1 MKKAWMSAAA
11 AALMVV
17 SMAGAKAAYA
27 GGKAEQVSIKYDDAV
42 KNYEDKKGRKI
53 DGSVKFYWA
62 DEKAPVQGGEEL
74 SARGMTMQRGEQ
86 EERCVKAL
94 AAALITFQERA
105 KSEGKNAVVGITTY
119 ATATEKSGS
128 RNNCLC
134 IGGRSNTRTTVKGK
148 LAQIGK

>member
-1 MKKAWMSAAA
+1 MKKAWMSTAA
-11 AALMVV
+11 AALMLV
-17 SMAGAKAAYA
+17 SMGGAKAAYA
-27 GGKAEQVSIKYDDAV
+27 GGKAEQVVIKYDDAV

-105 KSEGKNAVVGITTY
+105 KSEGKNAVVGIHTY
-119 ATATEKSGS
+119 YDASTKSGD
-128 RNNCLC
+128 RNHCLC
-134 IGGRSNTRTTVKGK
+134 IGGNFNTRTTVKGR
-148 LAQIGK
+148 LAKISK